1 MKDNLVSIKSF
12 SNEVDA
18 QIIQGKLKAS
28 GIKSFIVKDDCGGTD
43 PLMQMAFGV
52 ELQVYQR
59 DASNALKIVGTK
71 NYKYTH
77 TKKERRNNS
86 FKNLSLFSLLMISIG
101 IGLLVSGFIYHKQ
114 LLFYGILFM
123 SFGLIIWCITKF
135 MKINP
140 TKIT

>member
-59 DASNALKIVGTK
+59 DASNALKIVDA
-71 NYKYTH
+71 
-77 TKKERRNNS
+77 
-86 FKNLSLFSLLMISIG
+86 
-101 IGLLVSGFIYHKQ
+101 
-114 LLFYGILFM
+114 
-123 SFGLIIWCITKF
+123 
-135 MKINP
+135 
-140 TKIT
+140 